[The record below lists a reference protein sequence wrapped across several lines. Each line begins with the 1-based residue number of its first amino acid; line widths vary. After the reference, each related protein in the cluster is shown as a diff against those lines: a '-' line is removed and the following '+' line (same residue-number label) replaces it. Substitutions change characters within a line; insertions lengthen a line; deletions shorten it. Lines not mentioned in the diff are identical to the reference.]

1 MKNFTLSSELERLN
15 GGNCSEGIRRGS
27 EFCGA
32 ILDKEGSKVRGIG
45 HVVVCNEPELV
56 CLNSCFLTKTQCGI
70 QADKLKWCVNRPRY
84 KAGERSKE
92 KKDCGYYKI
101 R

>member
-1 MKNFTLSSELERLN
+1 M
-15 GGNCSEGIRRGS
+15 
-27 EFCGA
+27 
-32 ILDKEGSKVRGIG
+32 DKEGSDVGGIE
-45 HVVVCNEPELV
+45 HEVVCNEPELV

-70 QADKLKWCVNRPRY
+70 QADKLKWCVNRPMY

>member
-1 MKNFTLSSELERLN
+1 VQLFVEDAFLVKSFTLSSELERLN

-32 ILDKEGSKVRGIG
+32 SLDKEGSKVRGIG

-56 CLNSCFLTKTQCGI
+56 TLEQLLFELNSDAEFWRI
-70 QADKLKWCVNRPRY
+70 N
-84 KAGERSKE
+84 
-92 KKDCGYYKI
+92 
-101 R
+101 

>member
-1 MKNFTLSSELERLN
+1 MQLFVEDAFLVKSFTLSSELERLN

-45 HVVVCNEPELV
+45 HVVVCNELELV
-56 CLNSCFLTKTQCGI
+56 TLEQLLFELNPDAEFWRI
-70 QADKLKWCVNRPRY
+70 N
-84 KAGERSKE
+84 
-92 KKDCGYYKI
+92 
-101 R
+101 

>member
-1 MKNFTLSSELERLN
+1 LCRFFVDDAFLVKSFTLSSELERLN

-56 CLNSCFLTKTQCGI
+56 TLEQLLFE
-70 QADKLKWCVNRPRY
+70 LKPNAEFRRVN
-84 KAGERSKE
+84 
-92 KKDCGYYKI
+92 
-101 R
+101 

>member
-1 MKNFTLSSELERLN
+1 MVVRNCFLCRFFVDDAFLVKSFTLSSELERLN

-32 ILDKEGSKVRGIG
+32 ILDKKGSGVKGIG

-56 CLNSCFLTKTQCGI
+56 TLEQLLFE
-70 QADKLKWCVNRPRY
+70 LKPNAEFRRVN
-84 KAGERSKE
+84 
-92 KKDCGYYKI
+92 
-101 R
+101 